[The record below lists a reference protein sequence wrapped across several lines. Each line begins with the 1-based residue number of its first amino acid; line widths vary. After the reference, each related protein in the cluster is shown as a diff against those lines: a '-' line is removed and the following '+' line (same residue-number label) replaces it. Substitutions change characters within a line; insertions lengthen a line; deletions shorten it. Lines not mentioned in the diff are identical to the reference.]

1 MPIATTLVGALLGRG
16 FDGAFGGGF
25 VGFIARAGVQR
36 LAQVAQCG
44 ARARDGNGRRGA

>member
-1 MPIATTLVGALLGRG
+1 MPIVTTLVGALLGRG
-16 FDGAFGGGF
+16 FDGGF
-25 VGFIARAGVQR
+25 VGFVARAGVQR